1 MDYISAQYGFFIATS
16 LRGATYVTIF
26 CFLFIDFT
34 LHAYITFKLVKDHNK
49 VKNKEAENQMEQKTL
64 ALATKLILAELMEG
78 FTPMIYGITMALA
91 YYGPNAEIFIDIGSK
106 FFGKPIDDIEH
117 VFFTMF
123 ILFAF
128 DSLSVTINSIWVKKK
143 LNLNMLLEFRRVIRR
158 YWAFM
163 LIQLSYLLTAYFHY
177 RDVNSGFDPSGNN
190 EWITKEGRVNMINST
205 IGLTIEEKELLFD
218 ELY

>member
-1 MDYISAQYGFFIATS
+1 
-16 LRGATYVTIF
+16 
-26 CFLFIDFT
+26 
-34 LHAYITFKLVKDHNK
+34 
-49 VKNKEAENQMEQKTL
+49 
-64 ALATKLILAELMEG
+64 MEG

-91 YYGPNAEIFIDIGSK
+91 YYGPNAKLFISIGSK

-128 DSLSVTINSIWVKKK
+128 DTLSVTINSIWLKKK
-143 LNLNMLLEFRRVIRR
+143 LNLNMLLEFRCVIRR

-177 RDVNSGFDPSGNN
+177 SDVNSGFDPSGNN
-190 EWITKEGRVNMINST
+190 EWITNEGRIIMINRT

-218 ELY
+218 K